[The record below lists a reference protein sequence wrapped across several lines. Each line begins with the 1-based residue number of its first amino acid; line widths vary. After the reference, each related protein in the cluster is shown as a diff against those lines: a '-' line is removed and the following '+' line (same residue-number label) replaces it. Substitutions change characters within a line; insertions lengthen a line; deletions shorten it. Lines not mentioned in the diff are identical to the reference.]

1 MKTKDTPH
9 KHQLLGIDEPVFP
22 KIDLTYERSKDDV
35 WQSLTLAMEK
45 SNVTALPP
53 KRHMNQVWVRISVAA
68 ILVVGLGLGS
78 FSRLYTK
85 TIHSA
90 TGEHYLAMLPDGST
104 AEMNAGSILKYKPF
118 WWYFNREVEF
128 EGEAFFKVRKGEK
141 FEVVSHL
148 GRTSVLGTSFN
159 IYARKGNYTVTCYTG
174 KVRVVSIENGHSL
187 DIEPREQ
194 ASINRD
200 GTMKL
205 SQVEMVSEEA
215 PWMNDMFFFTATP
228 ISLVFEE
235 IERQYGITIDT
246 HDLNK
251 SLLYTGNFTRSLAA
265 DEVLKMV
272 CRPYGLG
279 FQIIDGV
286 YVVQKE

>member
-1 MKTKDTPH
+1 MKTKDTSL
-9 KHQLLGIDEPVFP
+9 KHGSSGNDQPVFP

-35 WQSLTLAMEK
+35 WKSLTLAMEK

-53 KRHMNQVWVRISVAA
+53 KRYLNQVWVRISVAA

-78 FSRLYTK
+78 FFRLYTK

-104 AEMNAGSILKYKPF
+104 AEMNAGSILQYKPF
-118 WWYFNREVEF
+118 WWYFNRQVVF
-128 EGEAFFKVRKGEK
+128 EGEAFFKVRKGKK
-141 FEVVSHL
+141 FEVVSQL
-148 GRTSVLGTSFN
+148 GSTSVLGTSFN
-159 IYARKGNYTVTCYTG
+159 IYARKGSYTVTCYTG
-174 KVRVVSIENGHSL
+174 KVRVVSTDNGHSL

-215 PWMNDMFFFTATP
+215 PWMNDMFFFTGTP

-272 CRPYGLG
+272 CRPYGFG
-279 FQIIDGV
+279 FQIINGV
-286 YVVQKE
+286 YVIQKE